1 MKNLSALILLVI
13 ILISCGQTET
23 KSEEN
28 KLTINKETVNQIYIT
43 GYCGPLDT
51 CIKSTYRLYLLD
63 DTMAENLIDKLNN
76 SISKDPCNFAEYSSE
91 YVLYI
96 HLKDGTKKDFKIIGQ
111 SIKEDNDRCFDI
123 HDTDYF
129 EKIWSVLDNKWIE
142 LNKN

>member
-28 KLTINKETVNQIYIT
+28 KLTINKETVNQIYIS
-43 GYCGPLDT
+43 GYCDPLDT
-51 CIKSTYRLYLLD
+51 CIKSTYRLYLLN

-111 SIKEDNDRCFDI
+111 SIKVDNDRCFDI

-129 EKIWSVLDNKWIE
+129 EKIWSILDNKWIE

>member
-1 MKNLSALILLVI
+1 MKNLSTLILLVI
-13 ILISCGQTET
+13 VLISYGQTET

-28 KLTINKETVNQIYIT
+28 KLTINKETVNQIYIA
-43 GYCGPLDT
+43 GYCSPMDSCRGT
-51 CIKSTYRLYLLD
+51 SYLLN

-129 EKIWSVLDNKWIE
+129 EKTWSVLDNKWIE